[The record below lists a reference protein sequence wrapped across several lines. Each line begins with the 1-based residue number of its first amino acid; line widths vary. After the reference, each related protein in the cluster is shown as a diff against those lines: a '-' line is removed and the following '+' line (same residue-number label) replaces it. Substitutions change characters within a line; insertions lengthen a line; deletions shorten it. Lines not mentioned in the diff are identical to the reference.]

1 MGTLGLSRGSTVLPL
16 CLNTLCLMKMAFHW
30 VTSRPC
36 FKTRSS
42 LASWCV
48 IVSYEKQLRQLV
60 DVGDGLGVT
69 LNFITSRYPHI
80 KGINFDLP
88 HVIQHAPFVSYE
100 KQLRQLVDVGDGL
113 GVTLN
118 FITSRYPHIKGINF
132 DLPHVIQHAPLYSTR
147 GKARTK
153 VAMGRNKRQKAREMA
168 AAAAATSSSSAQTH
182 IPTGAPWRVWYLTV
196 SLDDDI
202 FHRRCWLTLVSKY
215 FRRGN
220 QQDGVSLTPLMDL
233 VLDKAVATERK
244 EVNVVTDYIL
254 KVLGLE
260 VCADTL
266 VGNQMLRGISGGQRK
281 RVRCWLDHLKCNSWM
296 KYLLVWIAQQHFRMS
311 QLKNAILEGGLP
323 FNKVHGM
330 HAYEYDGRDGRFSH
344 VFNTAMFSHTAIVV
358 KKILES
364 FKGFENLK
372 QVVDVGGGIGVAL
385 T

>member
-1 MGTLGLSRGSTVLPL
+1 MEHLGGDTFKSILKGD
-16 CLNTLCLMKMAFHW
+16 NIFMKNP
-30 VTSRPC
+30 V
-36 FKTRSS
+36 
-42 LASWCV
+42 
-48 IVSYEKQLRQLV
+48 ELV
-60 DVGDGLGVT
+60 
-69 LNFITSRYPHI
+69 
-80 KGINFDLP
+80 
-88 HVIQHAPFVSYE
+88 E
-100 KQLRQLVDVGDGL
+100 
-113 GVTLN
+113 
-118 FITSRYPHIKGINF
+118 
-132 DLPHVIQHAPLYSTR
+132 
-147 GKARTK
+147 
-153 VAMGRNKRQKAREMA
+153 
-168 AAAAATSSSSAQTH
+168 
-182 IPTGAPWRVWYLTV
+182 W
-196 SLDDDI
+196 
-202 FHRRCWLTLVSKY
+202 RCWLTLVSKY

-233 VLDKAVATERK
+233 VLDKAMATERK

-281 RVRCWLDHLKCNSWM
+281 RVSTGFGIGSLCRYLSWESNV
-296 KYLLVWIAQQHFRMS
+296 KGNIWRAKETSFNRS